1 MQAPDDGCF
10 DGGGR
15 ALDVLTEFGQLGE
28 NVLTGYAEFF
38 RDGADAGFAW
48 QRDSS

>member
-1 MQAPDDGCF
+1 VQTPDNWRLN
-10 DGGGR
+10 GGGG

-28 NVLTGYAEFF
+28 NILTGYAEFF

>member
-1 MQAPDDGCF
+1 VETADNWRF
-10 DGGGR
+10 DRGGR

-28 NVLTGYAEFF
+28 NIFARYTEFF
-38 RDGADAGFAW
+38 GDGADAGFAW

>member
-1 MQAPDDGCF
+1 MQAPDDGRL

-15 ALDVLTEFGQLGE
+15 ALDVLAEFGQLRE
-28 NVLTGYAEFF
+28 NVFARYAEFF
-38 RDGADAGFAW
+38 GDGTDAGFAW